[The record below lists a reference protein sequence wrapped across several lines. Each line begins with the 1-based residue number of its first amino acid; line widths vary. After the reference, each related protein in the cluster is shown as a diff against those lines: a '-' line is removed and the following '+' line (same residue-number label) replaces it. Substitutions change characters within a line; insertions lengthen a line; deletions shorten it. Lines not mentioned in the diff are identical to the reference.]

1 MASRKNFMGAG
12 PSAQEQQARR
22 QSVEALFTPRLA
34 QRRVVAQD
42 IPLGRIQSNPFQA
55 RTTFDATELAELAQA
70 IRELGF
76 TSRLRVRPHPQQEGT
91 FQLVYGERRLRAA
104 ALARL
109 ETVPCDIAE
118 HTDDDLIEIGLAE
131 NIQRRD
137 LNPIEEATA
146 FQHFIDQRSYSI
158 RRLAERIGKDK
169 SYVEGRLAL
178 LRAPL
183 DVQTLVA
190 QRPDT
195 LDAARQLSKLPLDER
210 QPIIAALSEGTM
222 TSREVR
228 AFVRSVQSA
237 PPTVPTAT
245 EAATTLSLASEAAED
260 RPDTEAQASQTSTP
274 TAASAPPA
282 RAERS
287 ADPHASL
294 VRSIQRDQQTIS
306 AILKRWQTLRTS
318 GTAQQAIIDAA
329 LEAIL
334 VQISTS
340 ITTTNVTEESL

>member
-1 MASRKNFMGAG
+1 MAPRKNFMGSG

-34 QRRVVAQD
+34 QRRVISQD
-42 IPLGRIQSNPFQA
+42 VPIGRIQSNPFQA
-55 RTTFDATELAELAQA
+55 RTTFGTAELEELAQA

-76 TSRLRVRPHPQQEGT
+76 TSRLRVRPHPQEEGT

-104 ALARL
+104 GQAGL

-137 LNPIEEATA
+137 LNPLEEANA
-146 FQHFIDQRSYSI
+146 FQSFIDQRGYSI

-178 LRAPL
+178 LRTPE
-183 DVQTLVA
+183 DVQILVA

-195 LDAARQLSKLPLDER
+195 LDAARQLSKLPLEER
-210 QPIIAALSEGTM
+210 QPIISALTEGTM

-228 AFVRSVQSA
+228 AFVRSVQNA
-237 PPTVPTAT
+237 PPVTGTALDNTPPLQAESVPD
-245 EAATTLSLASEAAED
+245 ESLL
-260 RPDTEAQASQTSTP
+260 QIVHN
-274 TAASAPPA
+274 PPA
-282 RAERS
+282 SSLVSNASPVRAER
-287 ADPHASL
+287 APDPHASL
-294 VRSIQRDQQTIS
+294 VRSVQRDRQAIS
-306 AILKRWQTLRTS
+306 AILKRWQMLRT
-318 GTAQQAIIDAA
+318 GGAAQQAIIDEV

-334 VQISTS
+334 VQISTMIS
-340 ITTTNVTEESL
+340 TGEPAEERL